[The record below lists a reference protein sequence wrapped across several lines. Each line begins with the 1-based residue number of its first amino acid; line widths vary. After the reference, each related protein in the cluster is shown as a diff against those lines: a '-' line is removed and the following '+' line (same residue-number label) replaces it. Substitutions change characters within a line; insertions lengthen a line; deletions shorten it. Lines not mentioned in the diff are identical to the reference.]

1 MSGRRPS
8 HALTVGLLVLLLGC
22 RAPVTPAGS
31 GAPAHS
37 VLLITIDTLRADR
50 VGTYGA
56 ANARTPAL
64 DALARNGLRA
74 DRAWTPAPIT
84 LPAHASLLTGLYPPS
99 HGARHNGIAM
109 QQAVPTLATTLK
121 ASGFAT
127 AAFVSAFPL
136 DRRFGLARGFDV
148 YDDQMPRSAEG
159 RLLNERPGT
168 ETVTRA
174 AAWLEAHRGDRF
186 FLWVHLFEPH
196 APYGTPASGASVQE
210 RYADEIATADREV
223 GRVVAALDSA
233 AATTLIV
240 ATADHGEAFGE
251 HGEIGH
257 SIFVYD
263 TTLRVPLVMRGPG
276 VPAGTIVR
284 QDVSLVDVAPTIAA
298 LTGTTPVDGN
308 GRSLVPA
315 FDGAALE
322 TRALYAESFAPLFD
336 FGWAG
341 LRTVREGPWKY
352 IAAPR
357 PEMYELRQ
365 DPGESTNRA
374 GGDPDRAGRLEAH
387 ATRWSTAEPG
397 SGRTA
402 DSAATTR
409 LRSLGYLSGAGG
421 VPAAGSRPDPKDRI
435 AVASQMALVT
445 SGEVT
450 GDQLVSTLEA
460 IIRGDPENP
469 QAHLRLGYAHLERGR
484 CNRAEPH
491 LRSALEAGVPSADA
505 GLGLADCLTRA
516 GDLRGAVA
524 ALTAARAAEPGN
536 PVVAANLG
544 LLALQMGHLPNAI
557 TELRTA
563 ILGDPGL
570 LQARFALARA
580 LARSGD
586 RAAATDEARQLLK
599 QLPANAPQRAEV
611 ERLIKALR

>member
-1 MSGRRPS
+1 M
-8 HALTVGLLVLLLGC
+8 
-22 RAPVTPAGS
+22 
-31 GAPAHS
+31 
-37 VLLITIDTLRADR
+37 
-50 VGTYGA
+50 
-56 ANARTPAL
+56 
-64 DALARNGLRA
+64 
-74 DRAWTPAPIT
+74 
-84 LPAHASLLTGLYPPS
+84 
-99 HGARHNGIAM
+99 
-109 QQAVPTLATTLK
+109 
-121 ASGFAT
+121 
-127 AAFVSAFPL
+127 
-136 DRRFGLARGFDV
+136 
-148 YDDQMPRSAEG
+148 
-159 RLLNERPGT
+159 
-168 ETVTRA
+168 
-174 AAWLEAHRGDRF
+174 
-186 FLWVHLFEPH
+186 
-196 APYGTPASGASVQE
+196 
-210 RYADEIATADREV
+210 
-223 GRVVAALDSA
+223 
-233 AATTLIV
+233 
-240 ATADHGEAFGE
+240 
-251 HGEIGH
+251 
-257 SIFVYD
+257 
-263 TTLRVPLVMRGPG
+263 
-276 VPAGTIVR
+276 PAGTIIR

-298 LTGTTPVDGN
+298 LTGTAPLDGN

-315 FDGAALE
+315 FDGASLE

-352 IAAPR
+352 IDAPR
-357 PEMYELRQ
+357 PEMYELQ
-365 DPGESTNRA
+365 GDPDESTNRA
-374 GGDPDRAGRLEAH
+374 DADPDRAGRLAAQ

-397 SGRTA
+397 SGRPV

-445 SGEVT
+445 SGEVS

-460 IIRGDPENP
+460 VIRADPQNP

-491 LRSALEAGVPSADA
+491 LRSALAAGVPSADA

-516 GDLRGAVA
+516 GDLQGAVA

-557 TELRTA
+557 TELRAA

-586 RAAATDEARQLLK
+586 RAAAIAEARQLLE
-599 QLPANAPQRAEV
+599 QLPPNAPQRTEV
-611 ERLIKALR
+611 ERLIKALQ